1 MNTKLLKLA
10 ALLMALCVTLAGC
23 NLIAVDPVMQI
34 AEDRASLEQ
43 TYQTVLAEYDG
54 GVVTVGDIIYDFN
67 TQWSYYYQ
75 IYSMYGSELTEAD
88 VQTLVA
94 DCVDVAV
101 ERVAQDVE
109 AERRG
114 IELTA
119 EEVAEVEEGAR
130 SIHDSTYEVYYE
142 QLSGDTEQERDAL
155 TELEIYASG
164 QDYDAQLK
172 YQTSTK
178 LAEKLREQVD
188 AEIAEPT
195 EEDLLETYDTRV
207 AEDEEYYAE
216 DTYSFETAMTSGTAV
231 TWMPEGYRTV
241 KHILVIPDAS
251 VLDPYTEKKSELDAL
266 TEELTTLNDDLLAA
280 TDDDETT
287 GDASADPEAIQAQ
300 IDEKQAEIDAAE
312 AELESLAE
320 ACFAD
325 VQDTLDEIQAR
336 IDAGEDFDALIA
348 EYGEDPGMQNE
359 PTASSGYYVCAEST
373 TWDTAFRDAAMLL
386 SSVGDV
392 SEHIL
397 GTSGVHIIRYES
409 DVTPGAVPFED
420 VRDALYDE
428 TLSRLREESYAAQLE
443 EWVAALD
450 PVYHYDAWDPL
461 A

>member
-1 MNTKLLKLA
+1 M
-10 ALLMALCVTLAGC
+10 
-23 NLIAVDPVMQI
+23 
-34 AEDRASLEQ
+34 
-43 TYQTVLAEYDG
+43 
-54 GVVTVGDIIYDFN
+54 
-67 TQWSYYYQ
+67 
-75 IYSMYGSELTEAD
+75 
-88 VQTLVA
+88 
-94 DCVDVAV
+94 DVAV

-392 SEHIL
+392 SEPIL

-450 PVYHYDAWDPL
+450 PVYHYDAWNPL
-461 A
+461 T